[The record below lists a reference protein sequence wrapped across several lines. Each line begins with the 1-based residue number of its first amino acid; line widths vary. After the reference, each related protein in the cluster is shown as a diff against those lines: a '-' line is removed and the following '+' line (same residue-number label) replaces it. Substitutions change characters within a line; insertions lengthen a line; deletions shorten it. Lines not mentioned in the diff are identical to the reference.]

1 MNFITNK
8 DILNMAKGGE
18 TMFGKPQEQ
27 PKEEPKAEI
36 KVAQDSHAELKALL
50 LADTNGEDAGILQLA
65 KRQFTGDLQH
75 NKIARA
81 IELLNAL

>member
-8 DILNMAKGGE
+8 DILDMAKGGE
-18 TMFGKPQEQ
+18 TMFGKKDE